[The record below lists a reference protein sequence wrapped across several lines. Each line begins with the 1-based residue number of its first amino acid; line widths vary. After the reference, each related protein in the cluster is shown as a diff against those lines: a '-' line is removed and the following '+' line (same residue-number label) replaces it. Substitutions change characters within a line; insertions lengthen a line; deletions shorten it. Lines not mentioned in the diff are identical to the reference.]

1 MTKWQAGSH
10 NPGRKEIA
18 MVTTTK
24 TLLAIARLLNVTVD
38 DIVRDD
44 ALMERVV
51 QFLNDI
57 QH

>member
-1 MTKWQAGSH
+1 
-10 NPGRKEIA
+10 